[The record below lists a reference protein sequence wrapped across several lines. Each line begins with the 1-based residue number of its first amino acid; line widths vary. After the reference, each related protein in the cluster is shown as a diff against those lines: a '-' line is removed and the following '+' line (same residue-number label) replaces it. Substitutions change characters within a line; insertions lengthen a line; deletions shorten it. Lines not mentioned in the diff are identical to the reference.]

1 MAQQINVGIVGFG
14 ITAQVMHAPFLKT
27 NPNYKVTAVVERN
40 AEKSKAFFD
49 DITVVKSLD
58 ALLEQS
64 DIDLVVI
71 TTPNDSHFEYARKA
85 VEAGRHVVLEKPFT
99 ITSADAAELVQLS
112 KSTGR
117 IISPFH
123 NRRYVADFRTM
134 QPIVHQKLLGEIH
147 EFEGRFDRYRP
158 DPKPNAWREEPTPGA
173 GILYDLGPHL
183 IDQALCLFGLPNTIR
198 ADIRQQRAHA
208 RVDDYFEVQLDYG
221 FTKAT
226 LKGGMLV
233 REPGPRYL
241 MHGTRGSFI
250 KWGDDVQEALLKQGI
265 LPTSPEWGIEP
276 EEQYGLLHTEKDG
289 QEIKNNVRSLQGNFG
304 LYYQHLYQILTTGAP
319 LRELPEHGF
328 NTIRLIE
335 LALQSSREK
344 KTIACEGLMEAEY
357 PKD

>member
-1 MAQQINVGIVGFG
+1 MAQQINVGLVGFG
-14 ITAQVMHAPFLKT
+14 MTAQVMHAPFLKT
-27 NPNYKVTAVVERN
+27 LPQYQVTAVVERHS
-40 AEKSKAFFD
+40 EKSKTFFD
-49 DITVVKSLD
+49 DITVVKNME
-58 ALLEQS
+58 ALLERT
-64 DIDLVVI
+64 DVDVVVI
-71 TTPNDSHFEYARKA
+71 TTPNDSHFEYAKKA
-85 VEAGRHVVLEKPFT
+85 AEAGKHVVLEKPFT
-99 ITSADAAELVQLS
+99 ITSGDAAELVQLS
-112 KSTGR
+112 KTTGH

-134 QPIVHQKLLGEIH
+134 QPIVHQKLLGEVH

-198 ADIRQQRAHA
+198 ADIRQQRTHA

-241 MHGTRGSFI
+241 VHGTRGSFI

-265 LPTSPEWGIEP
+265 MPASPEWGIEP

-304 LYYQHLYQILTTGAP
+304 LYYQHLYQTLTTGAP
-319 LRELPEHGF
+319 LREQPEHGF

-335 LALQSSREK
+335 LAIESSAK
-344 KTIACEGLMEAEY
+344 KQVLSCDGLMEAVY